1 MFGDRT
7 RIIAIAILLSSLVVS
22 SISVEGHVSLGEQGL
37 WGPVEGTFGNSS
49 SLTGH
54 VSGDSA
60 YVLPGSI
67 YQTIAEQ
74 GNYYSPSGSI
84 FVETFGDLTFA
95 INISETAKNLP
106 LKICLPPEFTPPVD
120 WKAYDDSNVWTTI
133 TNDYYY
139 VETGRVLD
147 TDEFAPGWW
156 YIKVSA
162 PSSPADGAKL
172 YPSGLD
178 PFPVRQ
184 LRGMYYVCAKGMK
197 APSVAG
203 RYFFK
208 VFIGDQTIPPQN
220 YPVLLVKAEVDPGY
234 ISGRVLYG
242 GGPSYYGYYDQPR
255 PYAYG
260 GGGYLG
266 GPSGFAAYGDPIWK
280 PGKVVAEGLALDP
293 VTNELTGRRVVGV
306 GYFNSSANGFYEI
319 EGLAPSVYSLT
330 AMAAGFPPI
339 KLERQVTVKR
349 GQSVHN
355 VDIYVYP
362 GARISLRVNSKCPS
376 GRVAWPSHVTLSGMV
391 GSYLG
396 YSGWPWGA
404 GWVQV
409 ADSSGNVSAFVAAS
423 WGITSQP
430 FWFDVFLGDPQG
442 SSGAEMIWDGHVPDD
457 EAHYVSGLSPGVYYV
472 QAYVF
477 GYVQLE
483 SFDVVVPSVGYTGS
497 IYREIDLMKSG
508 VVNAT
513 IHFHDQDLPSPEQPT
528 VRTQDLALE
537 AYDAAGNLRGWN
549 VTTVPSGSKN
559 MSLTLIGD
567 DSSLYGMPEG
577 VYTFKVH
584 FPGYVQTEF
593 PSHPVPLCSSGEFSF
608 HLVKGANLTF
618 TIYSR
623 DWQSP
628 ATPLIWKHPNAWLRA
643 YFYDSRG
650 RYVGYRDLRQP
661 VGMDS
666 VNLAFWGLTYGW
678 KDYVSYRYRSTGL
691 PTDAY
696 TVKIYTIGYIQREF
710 PSVWVQAGSST
721 GDYPVYLYA
730 GAEIV
735 AAVNFRTEQLIWP
748 TDDYLYARVSVFDA
762 GGNLVGG
769 NISAIPAGTR
779 QYVFT
784 VFGFGGFTTPTHTI
798 GKHFAYYP
806 PGRRAYLDYGLDSGT
821 YTVKLEVARFE
832 PSVSVSSQSYVQLAV
847 VSATVSLMGRAE
859 LFFDMER
866 LAHVSGVIYV
876 KNWMGDYRMA
886 SWMNVLAENAADAS
900 KIQVQSLDGFYD
912 FYAPP
917 GTYVLNVF
925 LLPSRVEGYVEQSR
939 TLTCTWGAEVGE
951 QNFYLEESSI
961 PIYEFQVEE
970 MILIATF
977 LALFVLFWRRRL
989 K

>member
-7 RIIAIAILLSSLVVS
+7 RILAIAILLSSVVVS
-22 SISVEGHVSLGEQGL
+22 SISVEGHVSLGEQGP

-54 VSGDSA
+54 VPGDSA
-60 YVLPGSI
+60 YVLPGSM
-67 YQTIAEQ
+67 YQTTAEQ

-95 INISETAKNLP
+95 INISGTAKSLP
-106 LKICLPPEFTPPVD
+106 LKIFLPPEFTPPVN

-133 TNDYYY
+133 TNDYHY
-139 VETGRVLD
+139 VETGRVSD
-147 TDEFAPGWW
+147 TDGFAPSWW
-156 YIKVSA
+156 YIEVSA
-162 PSSPADGAKL
+162 PSSPANGAKL

-178 PFPVRQ
+178 PYPIRQ
-184 LRGMYYVCAKGMK
+184 LNGIYYVCAKEMK

-255 PYAYG
+255 PYGYG
-260 GGGYLG
+260 GGYVG
-266 GPSGFAAYGDPIWK
+266 GPSGFSSFGDPIWK
-280 PGKVVAEGLALDP
+280 PGKVVAEGFALDP
-293 VTNELTGRRVVGV
+293 VTNQPTGRHLIAV
-306 GYFNSSANGFYEI
+306 GYFNASACGFYEI
-319 EGLAPSVYSLT
+319 EGLAPGVYTLT
-330 AMAAGFPPI
+330 AMAAGFPPVT
-339 KLERQVTVKR
+339 LDRQVTVKR

-355 VDIYVYP
+355 VDIYVYS
-362 GARISLRVNSKCPS
+362 GAKISVRVNSKCPS
-376 GRVAWPSHVTLSGMV
+376 GRVAWPSYVTLSGMV
-391 GSYLG
+391 GSHLG
-396 YSGWPWGA
+396 YSGWPWGV

-409 ADSSGNVSAFVAAS
+409 TDSSGNVSAVVAAS
-423 WGITSQP
+423 WDITSQP
-430 FWFDVFLGDPQG
+430 FWFDVSLGDPWG
-442 SSGAEMIWDGHVPDD
+442 YSGAEIVWDGHVPDD
-457 EAHYVSGLSPGVYYV
+457 VAHYVSGLNAGVYYV
-472 QAYVF
+472 YAYVF

-483 SFDVVVPSVGYTGS
+483 SFDVVVPSAEYAGS
-497 IYREIDLMKSG
+497 IYREVDLMKSA

-537 AYDAAGNLRGWN
+537 ACDSAGNLRGWN

-567 DSSLYGMPEG
+567 ASSLYGMPEG

-593 PSHPVPLCSSGEFSF
+593 PSHHIPLCSYGEFSF

-628 ATPLIWKHPNAWLRA
+628 ATPLPWRHPNAWLRA
-643 YFYDSRG
+643 RFYDSRG
-650 RYVGYRDLRQP
+650 RYVGYQDLRQLA
-661 VGMDS
+661 GRDS
-666 VNLAFWGLTYGW
+666 VTLAFCGLSYSW
-678 KDYVSYRYRSTGL
+678 KDYVSNRYRSTGL

-696 TVKIYTIGYIQREF
+696 TVKVYTVGYIQSEF

-721 GDYPVYLYA
+721 GDCPVYLFA

-735 AAVNFRTEQLIWP
+735 VTVNFRTEQLTTP

-784 VFGFGGFTTPTHTI
+784 VFGFSDFTTPTHTI
-798 GKHFAYYP
+798 GKCFAYYP

-821 YTVKLEVARFE
+821 YTVELEVARFE
-832 PSVSVSSQSYVQLAV
+832 PSVSATSQSYMQLAV

-876 KNWMGDYRMA
+876 KNWMGDYRAA
-886 SWMNVLAENAADAS
+886 SWMNVVAENVVNGS
-900 KIQVQSLDGFYD
+900 RIQVQSLDGFYE

-917 GTYVLNVF
+917 GTYDLTVF

-939 TLTCTWGAEVGE
+939 TLVCTWGAEVGG
-951 QNFYLEESSI
+951 QNFYLEESGV
-961 PIYEFQVEE
+961 PIYEFQVEA
-970 MILIATF
+970 MILIATSF
-977 LALFVLFWRRRL
+977 IAFSLVWRRRSR
-989 K
+989 